1 MERQASL
8 SITNSQSL
16 LKTHVHRVDDAI
28 HLILC
33 HPLLL
38 LPSVFPSIR
47 VFSNESVLHIK
58 WPKYW
63 SFSIS
68 NWIYKVLK
76 IGYENLLFV
85 NVGTDGWAKRL
96 ESNQNGIEVIAE
108 WIMDG
113 SSVHVC
119 VCLCLSKFYK
129 CYM

>member
-1 MERQASL
+1 MPS
-8 SITNSQSL
+8 N
-16 LKTHVHRVDDAI
+16 

-33 HPLLL
+33 RPLL
-38 LPSVFPSIR
+38 LPSIFPSIR
-47 VFSNESVLHIK
+47 AFSNELVLHIR

-76 IGYENLLFV
+76 IGYENLVFV

-113 SSVHVC
+113 SGVRVC
-119 VCLCLSKFYK
+119 VSVFIQIL
-129 CYM
+129 